1 MNPWAPIILPSPPTM
16 PLRQRGQQLLAQ
28 QRASWELFGNGE
40 AALSGIISKQLM
52 IDGISVVVQANPGRS
67 ISTNA
72 KVDAR
77 SVADRPCF
85 LCPGS
90 LPPEERGVAF
100 GDYIVLPNPYP
111 VLKSHFTIAFC
122 HHEPQQVGTRLHALC
137 AIAKELG
144 PDLFVLYNGPR
155 CGASAPDHQHFQACS
170 AEGVPLFMQLPDKGS
185 TDTIVPLTLGG
196 RRLLSGNF
204 ATTDSTIEFLAS
216 VLSNLQSL
224 SNRDD
229 EPMLNLIVRFC
240 YDRFSVAVFP
250 RAKHRSACYFAEPS
264 QRLSI
269 SPAAI
274 EMAGVIVVADLD
286 HFDRVDA
293 EAVAAIYREVT
304 LDAYSFSRL
313 TEMTT

>member
-1 MNPWAPIILPSPPTM
+1 MNAWSPFILPSPPTM
-16 PLRQRGQQLLAQ
+16 PLRQQVQQLLTQ
-28 QRASWELFGNGE
+28 QRASWELFSKGE
-40 AALSGIISKQLM
+40 AALSGIISKQLT
-52 IDGISVVVQANPGRS
+52 IDGISVIVQANPGRS

-72 KVDAR
+72 KVDAK
-77 SVADRPCF
+77 SIADRPCF

-111 VLKSHFTIAFC
+111 VLRNHLTIAFSR
-122 HHEPQQVGTRLHALC
+122 HEPQQITTRLHHLC
-137 AIAKELG
+137 RIAKELG

-170 AEGVPLFMQLPDKGS
+170 AEGVPLFAQLPEKGS

-196 RRLLSGNF
+196 RHLISGNF
-204 ATTDSTIEFLAS
+204 ATADYTTGFIAST
-216 VLSNLQSL
+216 LSNLQSL
-224 SNRDD
+224 NNSDD
-229 EPMLNLIVRFC
+229 EPMLNLVVRFSN
-240 YDRFSVAVFP
+240 DRFSVAVFP

-274 EMAGVIVVADLD
+274 EMAGVIVVADRD

-293 EAVAAIYREVT
+293 EAVAALYREVT
-304 LDAYSFSRL
+304 LDAHSFSRL
-313 TEMTT
+313 VEMTT